1 MKTVFMILVLMFV
14 GSWSF
19 GSVRVKDNAGV
30 QLGSQNDLK
39 CSYGVDCAV
48 VGSDLVLKPIL
59 SLSTFASGDAT
70 PSVSAGGPMFR
81 TYAANTVT
89 ITDFDDG
96 YAGQEIV
103 VQSKGP
109 VTFDVTSSGLL
120 CGSTDLATSASG
132 DVSRWV
138 YDGTDWNCTG
148 FLDYSDN
155 LN

>member
-1 MKTVFMILVLMFV
+1 MVVLMTV
-14 GSWSF
+14 GIWSF
-19 GSVRVKDNAGV
+19 GSVRIKDNAGV

-39 CSYGVDCAV
+39 CSYGVNCAV
-48 VGSDLVLKPIL
+48 VGADLVVKPVL
-59 SLSTFASGDAT
+59 SLSTFASGDTT
-70 PSVSAGGPMFR
+70 PSVNSGGPFFR
-81 TYAANTVT
+81 TFADNTVT

-96 YAGQEIV
+96 YTGQEIV

-109 VTFDVTSSGLL
+109 ATFDVTSSGLI
-120 CGSTDLATSASG
+120 CGSTDLATNASG

-148 FLDYSDN
+148 FVDYGDN